1 MSRQS
6 EVSVASSSRLIDDI
20 RSETVPASP
29 AMLETSTYASCL
41 RIFILSDV
49 RLYREGLAWTLSQR
63 PDIDV
68 IGAAAPSPAIFVE
81 ISQSA
86 ATVVLLDVAMPRALS
101 FPREIVRLTPRIKVI
116 AFAVSQADHEL
127 MAYAEAGIVGY
138 VPRDSTVDEL
148 VMSIRNALRGEL
160 VCSPRLAGLLY
171 ERVAALSHT
180 RQQPC
185 KQRALTRRE
194 REIMDL
200 IQRGQS
206 NKEIARSL
214 RIEPATVKNHVHNIL
229 EKLQVSRRGE
239 AVAWH
244 WAQGS
249 NRRINQ
255 LAVS

>member
-1 MSRQS
+1 MSRHCQT
-6 EVSVASSSRLIDDI
+6 EVSVASSSRLINDI
-20 RSETVPASP
+20 RSETVSASP
-29 AMLETSTYASCL
+29 AMLETPSCL

-239 AVAWH
+239 AAALHGLKSQIV
-244 WAQGS
+244 G
-249 NRRINQ
+249 
-255 LAVS
+255 